1 MGHMLMPS
9 AQRWADNQCCRCMTS
24 CPDYKTPIRHQL
36 AAIALISSA
45 KTWEYVVWSAVYCW
59 LVLFTWQYTTWE
71 YTQGL
76 TQTFMSSG
84 PQDHQLRGSGG
95 PTIFL
100 VVLTTTNV
108 ITLGN
113 LEPIFLI
120 FAIMCFHIVNFV
132 KPQKAWQETIQGD
145 DRSQCKKFLT
155 LMIRNT
161 CFVPSKRWEMIQC
174 F

>member
-1 MGHMLMPS
+1 MILLYG
-9 AQRWADNQCCRCMTS
+9 
-24 CPDYKTPIRHQL
+24 
-36 AAIALISSA
+36 
-45 KTWEYVVWSAVYCW
+45 V
-59 LVLFTWQYTTWE
+59 
-71 YTQGL
+71 QGL

-113 LEPIFLI
+113 LKPIFFI

-132 KPQKAWQETIQGD
+132 KPQKA
-145 DRSQCKKFLT
+145 
-155 LMIRNT
+155 
-161 CFVPSKRWEMIQC
+161 
-174 F
+174 